1 MGVWL
6 QAKLHRPRDPPL
18 SPLPERHKHRRP
30 LLRRLDVPPP
40 RHHVQQRVAL
50 ARRDEDEFAGE
61 ALLEAGE
68 VARGEVLEDVVAAV
82 LAQRRD
88 EKRLHAFESEFVEV
102 VVWNYFQRENTVDE
116 GGRRREREGR
126 KRGTQLG

>member
-1 MGVWL
+1 M
-6 QAKLHRPRDPPL
+6 
-18 SPLPERHKHRRP
+18 
-30 LLRRLDVPPP
+30 
-40 RHHVQQRVAL
+40 
-50 ARRDEDEFAGE
+50 
-61 ALLEAGE
+61 LEAGE

-116 GGRRREREGR
+116 GGRRKEEEEGS
-126 KRGTQLG
+126 GAHNWGEVALLVPVCVGMWGCVCVFYWFL